1 MQGGGQF
8 QTIHTS
14 AGLDYVQQRAH
25 DEMRSAQ
32 RANGARRG
40 RARHRGEHLSWL
52 HLGRRKHRTAH
63 AHGSATETNATTA
76 TSATS
81 GAGAQHGPA
90 GRGESHGY

>member
-32 RANGARRG
+32 RAGQAGRG
-40 RARHRGEHLSWL
+40 RARHRGGHLSWL

-63 AHGSATETNATTA
+63 AHGAAPET
-76 TSATS
+76 
-81 GAGAQHGPA
+81 GAMAAAFDAGTPRGPA
-90 GRGESHGY
+90 GRDESHGY